1 MKKTLL
7 ALVVASIST
16 SALAAGNIYE
26 NDQTSLNVK
35 GEIDT
40 YLSTRKEE
48 KNGKETQKADLDVDL
63 WAKVQFDAKHKLNDD
78 VTVFGS
84 FELENGNGFGYGADD
99 NSVRTDD
106 LYVGAYL
113 GKNWGVAVGEVG
125 DFGDSLDAITIDNT
139 NEGYGYVDDF
149 VKSIES
155 KGHAVS
161 VKGKFDALTV
171 IADAYLDQNDKN
183 DVAFGL
189 SAQYAINE
197 MFTLGASY
205 QDQGERNGSEYQVMG
220 VAARAAFGDFSAA
233 VNYVAEEA
241 KTGAVTVEGDTVSAA
256 LAYQIDST
264 RLYTSFG
271 FMDADYNSELTYYT
285 VGAEHK
291 LSGNLLTFVEYSNA
305 EAEIPTV
312 KGEDTLVV
320 AGVYYTF

>member
-40 YLSTRKEE
+40 YLSTRNE
-48 KNGKETQKADLDVDL
+48 KTNDVKSKKAEADIDL

-149 VKSIES
+149 VNSVES
-155 KGHAVS
+155 AGHAVS

-171 IADAYLDQNDKN
+171 IADAYLDQKESN
-183 DVAFGL
+183 DVAYGL
-189 SAQYAINE
+189 SAKYTVND
-197 MFTLGASY
+197 MLTLGASY
-205 QDQGERNGSEYQVMG
+205 QDQGKRNGTEYNVMG
-220 VAARAAFGDFSAA
+220 VAAYLTLGDFAVAA
-233 VNYVAEEA
+233 NYVAEEKNKA
-241 KTGAVTVEGDTVSAA
+241 DFDAVSAA
-256 LAYQIDST
+256 LSYQIDSA

-271 FMDADYNSELTYYT
+271 FGDGDAD
-285 VGAEHK
+285 AEHSFYTLGADYK
-291 LSGNLLTFVEYSNA
+291 LSSNLLTFVEYSFKDD
-305 EAEIPTV
+305 ETT
-312 KGEDTLVV
+312 KGTQIEDTLVV
-320 AGVYYTF
+320 AGVYFTF